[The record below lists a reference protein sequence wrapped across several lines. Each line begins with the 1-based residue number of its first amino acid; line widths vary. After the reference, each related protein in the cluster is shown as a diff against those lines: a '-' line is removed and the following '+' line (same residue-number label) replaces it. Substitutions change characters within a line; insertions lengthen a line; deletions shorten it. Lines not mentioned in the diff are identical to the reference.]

1 MMFERVHRHCRC
13 LLVGLFLMVCHT
25 GAQAASV
32 MTGFSPGG
40 TAQQVVL
47 AAIGS
52 AQASIDMA
60 AYSFTSKPI
69 ATALLAAQRRGV
81 RVRVVADR
89 KANSKYTAVTFLANQ
104 GVPVRLNDHYA
115 AMHHKFLVIDSRSV
129 QAGSYNY
136 SVSAHR
142 GNAENA
148 LWLQD
153 MPPVAADFSREF
165 ARLWD
170 EGEPVLRRY

>member
-1 MMFERVHRHCRC
+1 MTYYQRLLPTVFFLLLC
-13 LLVGLFLMVCHT
+13 LVCT
-25 GAQAASV
+25 SAKAVSV
-32 MTGFSPGG
+32 VTGFSPSG

-47 AAIGS
+47 SAIGS
-52 AQASIDMA
+52 AQVSIDMA

-69 ATALLAAQRRGV
+69 ATALLTAQRRGV

-104 GVPVRLNDHYA
+104 GVPVRLNDRYA
-115 AMHHKFLVIDSRSV
+115 AMHHKFMVIDGRSV
-129 QAGSYNY
+129 QSGSYNY
-136 SVSAHR
+136 SASAHVR
-142 GNAENA
+142 NAENA

-153 MPPVAADFSREF
+153 MPWVAADFSREF

>member
-1 MMFERVHRHCRC
+1 MTHCRHVWRAVLA
-13 LLVGLFLMVCHT
+13 LLLSLVCMRVL
-25 GAQAASV
+25 AAGV

-52 AQASIDMA
+52 AQVSIDMA
-60 AYSFTSKPI
+60 AYSFTSKPV

-81 RVRVVADR
+81 RVRVVADD

-104 GVPVRLNDHYA
+104 GVPVRLNDRYA
-115 AMHHKFLVIDSRSV
+115 AMHHKFMVIDGRSV
-129 QAGSYNY
+129 QAGAFNY
-136 SVSAHR
+136 SASAHVR
-142 GNAENA
+142 NAENA

-153 MPPVAADFSREF
+153 MPLVAADFSREF

>member
-1 MMFERVHRHCRC
+1 MTHCRHFWQAVFALLLC
-13 LLVGLFLMVCHT
+13 LASSRV
-25 GAQAASV
+25 QAASV

-47 AAIGS
+47 TAIGS
-52 AQASIDMA
+52 AQVSIDVA
-60 AYSFTSKPI
+60 AYSFTSRPV

-104 GVPVRLNDHYA
+104 GVPVRLNDRYA
-115 AMHHKFLVIDSRSV
+115 AMHHKFMVIDGRSV

-136 SVSAHR
+136 SVSAHAR
-142 GNAENA
+142 NAENA

-153 MPPVAADFSREF
+153 VPLVAADFSREF

>member
-1 MMFERVHRHCRC
+1 MTHCRHFWRAVFALLLC
-13 LLVGLFLMVCHT
+13 LASSRV
-25 GAQAASV
+25 QAASV

-47 AAIGS
+47 VAIGS
-52 AQASIDMA
+52 AQVSIDMA
-60 AYSFTSKPI
+60 AYSFTSKPV
-69 ATALLAAQRRGV
+69 ATALLAAQGRGV
-81 RVRVVADR
+81 SVRVVADR

-104 GVPVRLNDHYA
+104 GVPVRLNDRYA
-115 AMHHKFLVIDSRSV
+115 AMHHKFMVIDGRSV
-129 QAGSYNY
+129 QVGSYNY
-136 SVSAHR
+136 SVSAHAR
-142 GNAENA
+142 NAENA

-153 MPPVAADFSREF
+153 MPLVAADFSREF

>member
-1 MMFERVHRHCRC
+1 MTHCRLDWRAVFPLLLC
-13 LLVGLFLMVCHT
+13 LACMRV
-25 GAQAASV
+25 QAAGV

-52 AQASIDMA
+52 AQVSIDMA

-69 ATALLAAQRRGV
+69 ATALLTAQRRGV
-81 RVRVVADR
+81 RVRVVADD
-89 KANSKYTAVTFLANQ
+89 KANSKYTSVTFLANQ
-104 GVPVRLNDHYA
+104 GVPVRLNDRYA
-115 AMHHKFLVIDSRSV
+115 AMHHKFMVIDGRSV
-129 QAGSYNY
+129 QAGSFNY
-136 SVSAHR
+136 SASAHVR
-142 GNAENA
+142 NAENA
-148 LWLQD
+148 LLLQD
-153 MPPVAADFSREF
+153 MPWVAADFSREF